1 MDSPVGRI
9 VTVGP
14 GHATVS
20 VDAAQVCAR
29 CAAGK
34 GCGAGLLTGASR
46 LRLIDVDVPPGMDL
60 KPGDDVKLTIA
71 PSHLLHA
78 AVLAYGLPLAGVVI
92 ALGIAWIMS
101 RTLNDVLAVV
111 LAICGLVAGG
121 LLGRHFLNQHG
132 CLKNLVP
139 TVSERNA

>member
-9 VTVGP
+9 VSVAP
-14 GHATVS
+14 GHATVM
-20 VDAAQVCAR
+20 VDAALVCAR

-46 LRLIDVDVPPGMDL
+46 SRLIDVSVTPGMDL
-60 KPGDDVKLTIA
+60 KPGDDVRLTLA
-71 PSHLLHA
+71 PSHLLRA
-78 AVLAYGLPLAGVVI
+78 AVLAYGMPLAGVII

-101 RTLNDVLAVV
+101 RTLNDVLAVT
-111 LAICGLVAGG
+111 LAICGLVAGA
-121 LLGRHFLNQHG
+121 LIGRHFLNQDD

>member
-9 VTVGP
+9 VSVAS

-34 GCGAGLLTGASR
+34 GCGAGLLTGAGRS
-46 LRLIDVDVPPGMDL
+46 RLIDVNVPPGMDL

-111 LAICGLVAGG
+111 LAICGLVAGA

>member
-29 CAAGK
+29 CAAGT

-46 LRLIDVDVPPGMDL
+46 FRLIDGDGPPGMDL

-111 LAICGLVAGG
+111 LAICGLVAGA

>member
-9 VTVGP
+9 VSVAP
-14 GHATVS
+14 GHATVM
-20 VDAAQVCAR
+20 VDAALVCAR

-46 LRLIDVDVPPGMDL
+46 SRLIDVSVTPGMDL
-60 KPGDDVKLTIA
+60 KPGDDVRLTLA
-71 PSHLLHA
+71 PSHLLRA
-78 AVLAYGLPLAGVVI
+78 AVLAYGMPLAGVII

-101 RTLNDVLAVV
+101 RTLNDVLAVT
-111 LAICGLVAGG
+111 LAICGLVAGA
-121 LLGRHFLNQHG
+121 LFGRHFLNQDD
-132 CLKNLVP
+132 CLKHLVP

>member
-111 LAICGLVAGG
+111 LAICGLVAGA